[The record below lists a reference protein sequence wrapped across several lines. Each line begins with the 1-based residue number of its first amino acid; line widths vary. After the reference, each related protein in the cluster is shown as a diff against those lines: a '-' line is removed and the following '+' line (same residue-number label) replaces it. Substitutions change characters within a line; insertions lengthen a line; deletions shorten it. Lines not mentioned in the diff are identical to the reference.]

1 MSLLGTPSSAMM
13 PCSIVA
19 VSPVS
24 VYRSTPRLPAGT
36 SAASGAI
43 SVVSLPIEA
52 LRHPANMACG
62 CSGQRRNENA
72 SMVSASGPAVWQIL
86 TRFRSSSVK

>member
-1 MSLLGTPSSAMM
+1 MM
-13 PCSIVA
+13 PCSIEV

-43 SVVSLPIEA
+43 SMVSWPRA
-52 LRHPANMACG
+52 DSRHPANMACG
-62 CSGQRRNENA
+62 CDGQRRKENA
-72 SMVSASGPAVWQIL
+72 SIVSASGPAVGQIL
-86 TRFRSSSVK
+86 TRSRSSGVK